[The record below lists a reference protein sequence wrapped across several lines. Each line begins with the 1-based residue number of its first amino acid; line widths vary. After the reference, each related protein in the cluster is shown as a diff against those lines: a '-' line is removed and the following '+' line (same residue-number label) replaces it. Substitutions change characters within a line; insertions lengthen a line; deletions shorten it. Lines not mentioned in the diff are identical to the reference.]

1 MTTLDYIEQ
10 NPTLPAVASVIWLH
24 GLGASGHD
32 FENIPPVL
40 NLPVDLPIRFI
51 FPHAPTRPIS
61 INAGYIM
68 PAWYDIYSLE
78 RGEREDDKGILE
90 SARQIMQLI
99 EQEELRGIPS
109 NKIVLA
115 GFSQGAAMALQAALH
130 YPKKL
135 AGVFALSGYLPLS
148 HQFGERLSEANRT
161 IPIYMAHGTEDQV
174 VPLQYARHSKAYL
187 TQQGYLVDWQ
197 TYPMAHEVCK
207 EEIRAI
213 SHHLI
218 AWLKDKS

>member
-1 MTTLDYIEQ
+1 MTILNYIEQ
-10 NPTLPAVASVIWLH
+10 NPALPAVATVIWLH

-40 NLPVDLPIRFI
+40 NLPSDLPVRFI
-51 FPHAPTRPIS
+51 FPHAPTRPVS

-68 PAWYDIYSLE
+68 PAWYDIYSLD
-78 RGEREDDKGILE
+78 RGGREDEAGVLE
-90 SARQIMQLI
+90 SASHIAQLI
-99 EQEELRGIPS
+99 EQEEAKGIPS
-109 NKIVLA
+109 DKIVLA
-115 GFSQGAAMALQAALH
+115 GFSQGAAMALQTALH

-148 HQFGERLSEANRT
+148 HQFGERLSEANRK
-161 IPIYMAHGTEDQV
+161 IPIYMAHGTQDGV
-174 VPLQYARHSKAYL
+174 VPLQYAEHSKAYL
-187 TQQGYLVDWQ
+187 IQHGYSVEWQ
-197 TYPMAHEVCK
+197 TYPMAHEVCL

-213 SHHLI
+213 SQHLI